1 MYLRFGGHRSNNR
14 FDHFYH
20 SAFQKEVIR
29 TLLVTIIIE
38 GAVALV
44 YSIWRKKPIGP
55 IFITSVIAN
64 LITQSLLWIVLNLFF
79 QHYLVT
85 LIIAEIIIWMIES
98 VLLYGFRFNQLSA
111 KESLFLSLMMNLSSF
126 ALGWLLPI

>member
-1 MYLRFGGHRSNNR
+1 M
-14 FDHFYH
+14 
-20 SAFQKEVIR
+20 IR

-38 GAVALV
+38 GVVGLA

-64 LITQSLLWIVLNLFF
+64 LITQSLLRIMLSIFY
-79 QHYLVT
+79 QHYL
-85 LIIAEIIIWMIES
+85 LILFIAEFLIWIIES
-98 VLLYGFRFNQLSA
+98 ALLYGFRFNQLSIR
-111 KESLFLSLMMNLSSF
+111 ESLLLSFMMNLSSF

>member
-1 MYLRFGGHRSNNR
+1 M
-14 FDHFYH
+14 
-20 SAFQKEVIR
+20 IR
-29 TLLVTIIIE
+29 TLPITIIVE
-38 GAVALV
+38 GAVALA
-44 YSIWRKKPIGP
+44 YSIWRKKPIVP
-55 IFITSVIAN
+55 IFIISVIAN
-64 LITQSLLWIVLNLFF
+64 LLTQSLLWIVLNIFF

-85 LIIAEIIIWMIES
+85 LFVAEILIWMIES